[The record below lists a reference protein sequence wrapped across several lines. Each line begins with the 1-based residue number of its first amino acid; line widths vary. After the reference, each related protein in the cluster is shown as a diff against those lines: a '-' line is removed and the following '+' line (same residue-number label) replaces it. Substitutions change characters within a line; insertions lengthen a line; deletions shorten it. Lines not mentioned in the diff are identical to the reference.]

1 MFQLILL
8 AAFVLLGFHTAHAE
22 TVSIANMD
30 VSREA
35 ILIEAALKRFLR
47 DDGYTVK
54 GASTEGFVVL
64 LHVMS
69 AQTRQGASVGVV
81 GSATVVKVLRRE
93 STAALLPEGYP
104 QPQEFV
110 GTFTAVMGS
119 PLIYLA
125 GTTAIG
131 GDAEEVAQALSIYVN
146 TVLQRSSFRAS
157 ELLRVLEQ
165 SATEHA
171 PTRSPETGR

>member
-1 MFQLILL
+1 MVQLFLFAAL
-8 AAFVLLGFHTAHAE
+8 ALLGVSEVQAQ
-22 TVSIANMD
+22 TVSIVNMD
-30 VSREA
+30 TFREA
-35 ILIEAALKRFLR
+35 ILLEAPLKQFLR
-47 DDGYTVK
+47 EDGYTVK

-64 LHVMS
+64 LHGMS

-81 GSATVVKVLRRE
+81 GSATVVKVLGRE
-93 STAALLPEGYP
+93 STAALLSEGYP
-104 QPQEFV
+104 QAQEFV

-131 GDAEEVAQALSIYVN
+131 GDAEEVAQVLSIYVT
-146 TVLQRSSFRAS
+146 TVFQHASFRAS
-157 ELLRVLEQ
+157 ELLQALEQ
-165 SATEHA
+165 RAIEHE